1 MELQTDVCTVQGTCQ
16 SRDWPYYINI
26 NIALYSSSQFGKQDD
41 LSVIP
46 QG

>member
-26 NIALYSSSQFGKQDD
+26 ALYSSQFGKQDD